1 VSLVVNF
8 PLDYPT
14 NVPPTFTFGKGTTLD
29 SNARSEILKTLTHTA
44 NEKVRRNRTC
54 LEPCLR
60 QLENM
65 LEQMPLVSGSKPKP
79 KNSYHS
85 FHDMMISR
93 ILCCTFY
100 PAKIK
105 KMC

>member
-1 VSLVVNF
+1 MSPLLQILHRVSLIVNF

-29 SNARSEILKTLTHTA
+29 SKARSEILKTLNHTA

-65 LEQMPLVSGSKPKP
+65 LEQMPLVSGKSKFKEVP
-79 KNSYHS
+79 
-85 FHDMMISR
+85 M
-93 ILCCTFY
+93 L
-100 PAKIK
+100 
-105 KMC
+105 